1 MNRIS
6 GGLEAVWSHVG
17 WLRVWN
23 SSSTASLK
31 DPQHW
36 NKLSAVI
43 WLIRKEEA
51 QFRLRSRQRTG
62 RRKGSGKKG
71 ERWFQIMNPLSI
83 MNKRKKLNYDPDRGQ
98 KEERDE
104 NKKRRRGN
112 QAAIFTTWRRGRSP
126 IWIIKIEDREKRG
139 KSRQKK
145 RWGKMPDHAAN
156 EPYYNLVLFFFR
168 DAVDELFQTLSSLQ
182 CIQPPQKIF

>member
-6 GGLEAVWSHVG
+6 GLEAVWSRVG

-43 WLIRKEEA
+43 WLIRKKEEG

-71 ERWFQIMNPLSI
+71 ERWFQI

-145 RWGKMPDHAAN
+145 KMRQNAGSCSKWAI
-156 EPYYNLVLFFFR
+156 L
-168 DAVDELFQTLSSLQ
+168 
-182 CIQPPQKIF
+182 